1 MSEQVYYFDI
11 LGLAL
16 SGLVLMSISIYVYYQ
31 NRQALVN
38 RVFSVLC
45 LSLSLFG
52 FGILLRHLAVN
63 PAWMPFLYKLVHTF
77 GSISIFL
84 AFYFTLI
91 FPREE
96 DLPPAQKGLIFLPA
110 LLFVILSLF
119 SDLMIKGFLPTG
131 SPHLY
136 LGKPIFGPAHIFY
149 DIYSVVF
156 LFGAVAVTMFKW
168 FRSYGSERIKLG
180 VVALAFGLS
189 AIAGNVFTLWL
200 PWLGISQFDSLA
212 PISFSIAISLI
223 SYSIVKY
230 KLFQITPKI
239 AASDI
244 LDSLQGAIIVFDL
257 NGKALFWQGEK
268 QAMAE
273 TEVREI
279 IEGTIARGTVERVIC
294 TEENKSF
301 IVSAAFSKEGGGVV
315 MVFHELTAVEK
326 EEGEERK
333 TSKILEKRLL
343 KEKKIREVL
352 TGMASTNDPEELG
365 RIINSAREMFGEVP
379 EAIRALEA
387 MASLIRGRIT
397 LLLQL
402 KVDKIASEEKL
413 KEIEIINREGL
424 QRELQII
431 ELRDKINEA
440 KEAKANQ

>member
-1 MSEQVYYFDI
+1 MSEQIYYFDI

-16 SGLVLMSISIYVYYQ
+16 SGLVLMSISVYVYYQ

-38 RVFSVLC
+38 RVFSALC
-45 LSLSLFG
+45 LFLSLFS
-52 FGILLRHLAVN
+52 FGILCRHLAVN
-63 PAWMPFLYKLVHTF
+63 PAWMPLLYKLVHAI

-110 LLFVILSLF
+110 IFFVILSLF
-119 SDLMIKGFLPTG
+119 SNLMITGFHPG
-131 SPHLY
+131 EGHYLY
-136 LGKPIFGPAHIFY
+136 LGKPLFGPVHIFY
-149 DIYSVVF
+149 SIYSVVY
-156 LFGAVAVTMFKW
+156 LFGAVGVTIFKW
-168 FRSYGSERIKLG
+168 FRSYGSERIKLS

-189 AIAGNVFTLWL
+189 AIAGNLFTLWL

-257 NGKALFWQGEK
+257 NGKPLFWQGEK
-268 QAMAE
+268 HEMAE

-279 IEGTIARGTVERVIC
+279 IEGTIARGTVERAIC
-294 TEENKSF
+294 TVDKKSF
-301 IVSAAFSKEGGGVV
+301 RVSAAFIKEGGGVV

-326 EEGEERK
+326 EESEERK
-333 TSKILEKRLL
+333 TSKILENRLL

-352 TGMASTNDPEELG
+352 TGMASTNEPEELD
-365 RIINSAREMFGEVP
+365 RVISSAREMFGEDP

-387 MASLIRGRIT
+387 MASLIRGRIA

-402 KVDKIASEEKL
+402 KVDKITSEEKL
-413 KEIEIINREGL
+413 KEIERVNRDGV

-431 ELRDKINEA
+431 ELRDKIKEA
-440 KEAKANQ
+440 KEAKVSQ